1 MEVACSCCL
10 ATVLAL
16 HDLGGTILDRP
27 KMFFEITLAKLQK
40 LHPQK
45 CRGSKAVLQQHR
57 FENPMIIQSLCSAP
71 IDRVVG
77 TRFVVPIR
85 LLLESKSDQDGWMD
99 QVSDST
105 SLNTVQPQNRPPVSS
120 G

>member
-1 MEVACSCCL
+1 MIWAGPAQNVLRDDFGKAAKIAPTEVQGVKGCS
-10 ATVLAL
+10 
-16 HDLGGTILDRP
+16 R
-27 KMFFEITLAKLQK
+27 
-40 LHPQK
+40 
-45 CRGSKAVLQQHR
+45 QQHR

-77 TRFVVPIR
+77 TRFVVLLLIC

>member
-1 MEVACSCCL
+1 
-10 ATVLAL
+10 
-16 HDLGGTILDRP
+16 
-27 KMFFEITLAKLQK
+27 MFFEITLAKLQK

-45 CRGSKAVLQQHR
+45 CRGSKAVAQQHR

-71 IDRVVG
+71 IDSVVG
-77 TRFVVPIR
+77 TRFVV

-105 SLNTVQPQNRPPVSS
+105 SLNTVQPQKRPPVSS
-120 G
+120 D

>member
-1 MEVACSCCL
+1 
-10 ATVLAL
+10 
-16 HDLGGTILDRP
+16 
-27 KMFFEITLAKLQK
+27 MFFEITLAKLQK

-45 CRGSKAVLQQHR
+45 CRGSKAVPQQHR

-77 TRFVVPIR
+77 TRFVVVLQPIR
-85 LLLESKSDQDGWMD
+85 LLLESKSGQDGWMD

-105 SLNTVQPQNRPPVSS
+105 SLNTVQPQKRPPVSS
-120 G
+120 D